1 MIWWNKRN
9 DLFKVI
15 IIIKESYGLPLISD
29 TLNATQIH
37 LQKPKGEIFV
47 VDYYSFKSKGYN
59 IF

>member
-1 MIWWNKRN
+1 MVK
-9 DLFKVI
+9 
-15 IIIKESYGLPLISD
+15 IKESYGLPLIHD
-29 TLNATQIH
+29 TIDATQIH